1 MNVRLESMCQ
11 GDGKI
16 YAQIAIERLSADSI
30 VTLEAHLKDGTEIPA
45 HLLPFDPL
53 DGQSAANFVIIV
65 PHFDEREIMLE
76 FNEYRGADAPLG
88 RAHLTIET
96 NMLTW
101 RTRINSVVKNEL
113 IAQMFDIEREYYS
126 DRMHTSFI
134 AAVDDKDEIVVK
146 MLIDLPQI
154 EGADVAIRF
163 LDAHGKERELP
174 VYPLFE
180 EIKPARRFGDEN
192 RINVGFSVRVPR
204 DDKDF
209 CVFASDALDVVPGGF
224 AMFCD
229 ESYAPLRTRFF
240 ERTVDAAHDPAY
252 DAWYLLH
259 SATLADLA
267 EQRRTTFTY
276 EPLISLVIP
285 LVQGEAELLARCLTA
300 LAAQTYNVFEAI
312 VVDRYYGDAEFAALG
327 LEQGGACALTRV
339 KVDEVLGA
347 DEMFAAGLAE
357 AKGSYCALLEPDIML
372 APEAL
377 FEVVRRINERRALE
391 TEAKQSEA
399 TGSEN
404 VLETEKVQKPENGE
418 KASGEDRAEA

>member
-146 MLIDLPQI
+146 MLIDLP
-154 EGADVAIRF
+154 ADRRSGCG
-163 LDAHGKERELP
+163 DPLP
-174 VYPLFE
+174 RCAWQGTRAACLSAF
-180 EIKPARRFGDEN
+180 RGD
-192 RINVGFSVRVPR
+192 
-204 DDKDF
+204 
-209 CVFASDALDVVPGGF
+209 
-224 AMFCD
+224 
-229 ESYAPLRTRFF
+229 
-240 ERTVDAAHDPAY
+240 
-252 DAWYLLH
+252 
-259 SATLADLA
+259 
-267 EQRRTTFTY
+267 Q
-276 EPLISLVIP
+276 
-285 LVQGEAELLARCLTA
+285 
-300 LAAQTYNVFEAI
+300 
-312 VVDRYYGDAEFAALG
+312 
-327 LEQGGACALTRV
+327 ACASLWR
-339 KVDEVLGA
+339 
-347 DEMFAAGLAE
+347 
-357 AKGSYCALLEPDIML
+357 
-372 APEAL
+372 
-377 FEVVRRINERRALE
+377 
-391 TEAKQSEA
+391 
-399 TGSEN
+399 
-404 VLETEKVQKPENGE
+404 
-418 KASGEDRAEA
+418 

>member
-209 CVFASDALDVVPGGF
+209 ACSPAMRSMWCRRVRHVLRRELRAFAG
-224 AMFCD
+224 
-229 ESYAPLRTRFF
+229 
-240 ERTVDAAHDPAY
+240 
-252 DAWYLLH
+252 
-259 SATLADLA
+259 
-267 EQRRTTFTY
+267 
-276 EPLISLVIP
+276 
-285 LVQGEAELLARCLTA
+285 
-300 LAAQTYNVFEAI
+300 
-312 VVDRYYGDAEFAALG
+312 
-327 LEQGGACALTRV
+327 
-339 KVDEVLGA
+339 
-347 DEMFAAGLAE
+347 
-357 AKGSYCALLEPDIML
+357 ALL
-372 APEAL
+372 
-377 FEVVRRINERRALE
+377 RA
-391 TEAKQSEA
+391 
-399 TGSEN
+399 N
-404 VLETEKVQKPENGE
+404 
-418 KASGEDRAEA
+418 R

>member
-154 EGADVAIRF
+154 EGADVAIRLSRCAWQGTRAACLSAF
-163 LDAHGKERELP
+163 R
-174 VYPLFE
+174 
-180 EIKPARRFGDEN
+180 GDQA
-192 RINVGFSVRVPR
+192 
-204 DDKDF
+204 
-209 CVFASDALDVVPGGF
+209 C
-224 AMFCD
+224 
-229 ESYAPLRTRFF
+229 APLWR
-240 ERTVDAAHDPAY
+240 
-252 DAWYLLH
+252 
-259 SATLADLA
+259 
-267 EQRRTTFTY
+267 
-276 EPLISLVIP
+276 
-285 LVQGEAELLARCLTA
+285 
-300 LAAQTYNVFEAI
+300 
-312 VVDRYYGDAEFAALG
+312 
-327 LEQGGACALTRV
+327 
-339 KVDEVLGA
+339 
-347 DEMFAAGLAE
+347 
-357 AKGSYCALLEPDIML
+357 
-372 APEAL
+372 
-377 FEVVRRINERRALE
+377 
-391 TEAKQSEA
+391 
-399 TGSEN
+399 
-404 VLETEKVQKPENGE
+404 
-418 KASGEDRAEA
+418 

>member
-209 CVFASDALDVVPGGF
+209 CVFASDALDVAPGGF

-229 ESYAPLRTRFF
+229 ESY
-240 ERTVDAAHDPAY
+240 EPA
-252 DAWYLLH
+252 
-259 SATLADLA
+259 
-267 EQRRTTFTY
+267 
-276 EPLISLVIP
+276 
-285 LVQGEAELLARCLTA
+285 C
-300 LAAQTYNVFEAI
+300 
-312 VVDRYYGDAEFAALG
+312 
-327 LEQGGACALTRV
+327 
-339 KVDEVLGA
+339 
-347 DEMFAAGLAE
+347 
-357 AKGSYCALLEPDIML
+357 CALLRANRRCGARSCL
-372 APEAL
+372 RC
-377 FEVVRRINERRALE
+377 VVSA
-391 TEAKQSEA
+391 A
-399 TGSEN
+399 
-404 VLETEKVQKPENGE
+404 
-418 KASGEDRAEA
+418 

>member
-88 RAHLTIET
+88 RAHLTVET

-229 ESYAPLRTRFF
+229 ESYEPLRARFF

-267 EQRRTTFTY
+267 
-276 EPLISLVIP
+276 
-285 LVQGEAELLARCLTA
+285 
-300 LAAQTYNVFEAI
+300 
-312 VVDRYYGDAEFAALG
+312 
-327 LEQGGACALTRV
+327 
-339 KVDEVLGA
+339 
-347 DEMFAAGLAE
+347 
-357 AKGSYCALLEPDIML
+357 
-372 APEAL
+372 
-377 FEVVRRINERRALE
+377 
-391 TEAKQSEA
+391 
-399 TGSEN
+399 
-404 VLETEKVQKPENGE
+404 
-418 KASGEDRAEA
+418 